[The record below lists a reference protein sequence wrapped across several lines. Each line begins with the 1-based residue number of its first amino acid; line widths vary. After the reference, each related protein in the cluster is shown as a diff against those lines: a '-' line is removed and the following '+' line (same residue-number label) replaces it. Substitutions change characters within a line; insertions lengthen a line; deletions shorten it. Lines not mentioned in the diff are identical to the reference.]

1 MPEANEGSL
10 SPQRRITNYVSRSGN
25 RADGQLAD
33 QIGGSARVLPGQ
45 SPSLSVK
52 SEIL

>member
-10 SPQRRITNYVSRSGN
+10 SATAQNNQLCVRSGN

-33 QIGGSARVLPGQ
+33 QIGGSMRVVIEQ
-45 SPSLSVK
+45 D
-52 SEIL
+52 